1 MALPALHALCLEEPS
16 LELGEAPVTAT
27 VGLQEDCSLSEDDCC
42 AICLSVVE
50 EPAQLACSHTFCLRC
65 ILRWVAQRSNAPCCA
80 LCKAPV
86 GAYLQIARDLD
97 GSPLP
102 LAVEHPLVLLQ
113 RARWLTAAAVDASQS
128 LSDEPSFEDEEEEHE
143 HEARIL
149 RRAFGN
155 RRFGSGGL
163 LARGRL
169 FARVVDPPRPPPQPR
184 REAAKP
190 PPGTSVGAGAGAAK
204 SAIRDKR
211 QAKAREAA
219 EKEAAKRERR
229 RRDRQSAP
237 VLAGG
242 GGGQDPGTQEQG
254 ECAAA

>member
-1 MALPALHALCLEEPS
+1 
-16 LELGEAPVTAT
+16 
-27 VGLQEDCSLSEDDCC
+27 
-42 AICLSVVE
+42 
-50 EPAQLACSHTFCLRC
+50 
-65 ILRWVAQRSNAPCCA
+65 
-80 LCKAPV
+80 V

-113 RARWLTAAAVDASQS
+113 RARWLTAAAADASQS

-190 PPGTSVGAGAGAAK
+190 APGTSVGAGAAK